1 MFKPKIENPQDKIK
15 KLEDKVEFLIA
26 DVDRLKDIINRL
38 IREGHDIEEIKPTKP
53 EYYNDGLTR

>member
-38 IREGHDIEEIKPTKP
+38 IREGHDIEEKK
-53 EYYNDGLTR
+53 